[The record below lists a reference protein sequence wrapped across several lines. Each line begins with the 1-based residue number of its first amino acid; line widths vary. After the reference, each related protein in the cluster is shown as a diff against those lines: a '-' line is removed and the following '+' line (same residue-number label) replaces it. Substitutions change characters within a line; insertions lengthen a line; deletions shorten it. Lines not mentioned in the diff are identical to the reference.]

1 MKVIR
6 YSEGDKIKE
15 LLERKTLNLNEV
27 LALVRGILENVEE
40 RGDSALINYSKKFDN
55 FDLTKENI
63 RVSNEEIKKAH
74 SRVNEKLLKALKHA
88 HRNIT
93 RFHEGQMR
101 RIGEEWDIEIEKG
114 VIVGERVT
122 PIENIGAYIPG
133 GRTSYPSTVLMT
145 CIPARVAGVKRVAIT
160 SPPPIS
166 DAILVAADICGVD
179 EIYRVG
185 GAQAIAALTYGT
197 ESIPRVDKI
206 VGPGNVYVMTAKMQ
220 VYGRVDIDMPAGPS
234 EVLILADKT
243 ANSRFIAAD
252 LLAQAEH
259 DPSARCLVVTDSEK
273 IIEEAEKEIAKQIN
287 SIKTRETVKESLENF
302 AFILTKDTEES
313 IKFANQYAAEHLEIM
328 TENPEEVAD
337 EIKNSGAI
345 FLGEH
350 SPVAAGDY
358 ASGGNHVLPTGGT
371 ARFSSVLSVR
381 DFLKTSSIQRITK
394 RGLLALKETIE
405 TISNSE
411 GFDAHRKSVEIRFN
425 S

>member
-6 YSEGDKIKE
+6 YSEEDKIKE
-15 LLERKTLNLNEV
+15 LLERKTLNLNGV
-27 LALVRGILENVEE
+27 LASVREILENVEE
-40 RGDSALINYSKKFDN
+40 RGDSALIDYTKKFDK
-55 FDLTKENI
+55 FDLTRENI
-63 RVSNEEIKKAH
+63 GVSREEIKKAN
-74 SRVNEKLLKALKHA
+74 SRVNEKLIKALKHA

-101 RIGEEWDIEIEKG
+101 RIGEEWNIETEKG

-122 PIENIGAYIPG
+122 PIESIGAYIPG

-145 CIPARVAGVKRVAIT
+145 CIPARVAGVKRVAIV

-206 VGPGNVYVMTAKMQ
+206 VGPGNLYVMTAKMQ

-259 DPSARCLVVTDSEK
+259 DPSARCLVVTESEK

-287 SIKTRETVKESLENF
+287 SIKTRETVKESLKNS
-302 AFILTKDTEES
+302 AFILTRDTEES

-328 TENPEEVAD
+328 TENPEEVAS

-345 FLGEH
+345 FLGEF